1 MIYERLYLVNPYFQ
15 RVENMYGKGGKRV
28 YKAWPL
34 FEKKN
39 TLGGVGIADT
49 ATIQFTNLRVA
60 LEFFCRPAAVSIL
73 MPPIFYSYIASLN
86 RYTQKLPEV
95 PQKLT
100 WSQ

>member
-1 MIYERLYLVNPYFQ
+1 MNPYFQ

-28 YKAWPL
+28 YKAELRPPKVDPY

-60 LEFFCRPAAVSIL
+60 LEFFLSACC
-73 MPPIFYSYIASLN
+73 SLN
-86 RYTQKLPEV
+86 FDATDLLQLH
-95 PQKLT
+95 
-100 WSQ
+100 S